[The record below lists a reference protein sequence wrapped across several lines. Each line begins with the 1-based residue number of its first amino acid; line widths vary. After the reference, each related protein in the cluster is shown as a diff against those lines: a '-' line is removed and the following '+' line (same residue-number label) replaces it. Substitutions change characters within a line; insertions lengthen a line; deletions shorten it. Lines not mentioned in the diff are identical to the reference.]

1 MLRHTER
8 GSPTPQHNKIFNNEN
23 ETFVFKFHR
32 IRRTISSAKAKSNQN
47 DEMGMDGCYFCVL
60 CELREEKERKKEKIQ
75 GLGTNNTAHKDDSFA
90 GAKISPATFLLL
102 LHA

>member
-8 GSPTPQHNKIFNNEN
+8 GSPTPQHNKILNNEN
-23 ETFVFKFHR
+23 ETFVLKFHR
-32 IRRTISSAKAKSNQN
+32 IRRTISYAKAKSNQN

-75 GLGTNNTAHKDDSFA
+75 GLGTNTNTKTVKNNYQKPSQD
-90 GAKISPATFLLL
+90 KPAPTF
-102 LHA
+102 